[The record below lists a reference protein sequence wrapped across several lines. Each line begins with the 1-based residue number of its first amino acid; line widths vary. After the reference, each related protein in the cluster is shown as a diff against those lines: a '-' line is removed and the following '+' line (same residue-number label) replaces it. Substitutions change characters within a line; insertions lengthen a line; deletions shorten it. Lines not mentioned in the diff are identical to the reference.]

1 LLLFVLFT
9 LLAQAQEKPPDRCTV
24 SGTVVDSVTEKPLG
38 KVDIALIPTDRGA
51 HDTAATKTDA
61 EGRFTL
67 VDLDP
72 GSYRLYGSRTG
83 YRITTYGTRRPDS
96 DGAILRL
103 DPGQTLDG
111 LKFKII
117 PGAVL
122 SGRVVD
128 PDGDPVGNAHVTL
141 NKREG
146 RHGRSQIQGSVAIEA
161 DDQGVFRFSGLSAD
175 RYYLLA
181 EDRSSD
187 RNTYVDHSPRTAR
200 PLEALIPTLYPG
212 APDLAS
218 AAPLDLRPGERREG
232 LEIRLLR
239 TRVFRVRGRVVNSRA
254 GNVTV
259 RLRPIAIEF
268 LHDTNLQAHAREGS
282 GEFEFRNVAP
292 GAYWLQLGYSTTRIE
307 VGFADLE
314 GLRVDMGQ
322 PAEVRI
328 AVTAE
333 GSDPP
338 PSLAVTLFITTD
350 GRNGA
355 MFETE
360 ADGRA
365 TRTLNPGVFDVEVFR
380 GLMGYYVKSMRSGER
395 DVLADR
401 LDVPP
406 SGSIPLDIVLA
417 ADGGKVEGGVGEPL
431 AGATVVLVP
440 EVRTRVDRYQTA
452 PTDQYGRFTFT
463 AVPPGAYKA
472 FAWDD
477 VKEDDWF
484 DPDFLKLY
492 ESQGVELKV
501 EPRATKS
508 LDLKIA
514 RDK

>member
-51 HDTAATKTDA
+51 HDTAASRTDA

-67 VDLDP
+67 VNVDP

-83 YRITTYGTRRPDS
+83 YRITKYGTRRHDG

-128 PDGDPVGNAHVTL
+128 PDGDPVGHAQVVL
-141 NKREG
+141 NKRGG
-146 RHGRSQIQGSVAIEA
+146 RNGRFRIQGSASVEA
-161 DDQGVFRFSGLSAD
+161 DDQGFFRFSGLFAD

-181 EDRSSD
+181 QEESSD
-187 RNTYVDHSPRTAR
+187 RDTYVDHSPRTSAAAEG
-200 PLEALIPTLYPG
+200 LLPTFYPG
-212 APDLAS
+212 APDLAT
-218 AAPLDLRPGERREG
+218 AAPFDLRPGERREG

-239 TRVFRVRGRVVNSRA
+239 TRVFRVRGSVVNPTAGDVTLTLRSIANDIIVRA
-254 GNVTV
+254 N
-259 RLRPIAIEF
+259 
-268 LHDTNLQAHAREGS
+268 AREKT
-282 GEFEFRNVAP
+282 GEFEFRRVAP
-292 GAYWLQLGYSTTRIE
+292 GSYWLEAGPSTTRIE

-314 GLRVDMGQ
+314 GLRITVGK
-322 PAEVRI
+322 PAEVRV

-333 GSDPP
+333 GPEKPP
-338 PSLAVTLFITTD
+338 ALAIGLFIAAG
-350 GRNGA
+350 GRRGGDW
-355 MFETE
+355 FLTE